1 MIEELARHIKVLLAE
16 NDCVILP
23 ELGGFMAQYVPA
35 CHIPEENMFMPPC
48 RKVTFNTQLSLN
60 DGLLVQAYMQ
70 AYDTNYPKA
79 LGMMNEAVSAL
90 RNQLAQE
97 GEAKLQGIGTLR
109 VTLDSRV
116 EFVPEDQEI
125 LSPALYG
132 FSSFEM
138 LPLSEIAAKK
148 EPTVSEPEKKNA
160 VVISINRQWLNT
172 AVAAVVAIVLFFA
185 WSAPVDNTYV
195 EPENY
200 AFLGDVRFFDNI
212 RSQSVA
218 TSPVQTTIRSKA
230 VAAAPT
236 KHTKEVVAPK
246 EEIITLKEEAEASDN
261 QPALQAEQ
269 TTLQDQ
275 QAEQAT
281 SQDERAEQT
290 VPEAEQAQP
299 QEVKDAA
306 ALATQPEKVQKTVA
320 PKSNKRYH
328 IIVASATSK
337 AEADKT
343 LRYFESQG
351 HPEVYTLGSE
361 GRIRIVLQS
370 FDNMSE
376 ATAKCNEVRNQE
388 LFSTAWVYVSRN

>member
-1 MIEELARHIKVLLAE
+1 MIDVLARHIKALLAE

-23 ELGGFMAQYVPA
+23 EVGGFMAQYVPA

-70 AYDTNYPKA
+70 TYDINYPKA
-79 LGMMNEAVSAL
+79 LGMMNDAINAL

-109 VTLDSRV
+109 MTLDSRV
-116 EFVPEDQEI
+116 EFIPEEQEI

-132 FSSFEM
+132 FSAFEM
-138 LPLSEIAAKK
+138 LPLSEIATKK
-148 EPTVSEPEKKNA
+148 EPTVSEPEKKNS

-218 TSPVQTTIRSKA
+218 TSPVLTTVQNEA
-230 VAAAPT
+230 VVTASA
-236 KHTKEVVAPK
+236 KQTKESAV
-246 EEIITLKEEAEASDN
+246 LKEETIAPKDEVDASDN
-261 QPALQAEQ
+261 QSTLQTGQTTYRNAQAESHEMKYDVEL
-269 TTLQDQ
+269 T
-275 QAEQAT
+275 
-281 SQDERAEQT
+281 
-290 VPEAEQAQP
+290 
-299 QEVKDAA
+299 
-306 ALATQPEKVQKTVA
+306 TQPEKAKETVA

-328 IIVASATSK
+328 IIVASAANKT
-337 AEADKT
+337 EADKT

-370 FDNMSE
+370 FDTMHE
-376 ATAKCNEVRNQE
+376 ATAKCNEVRNEE

>member
-1 MIEELARHIKVLLAE
+1 MIEELARHIKALLAE

-35 CHIPEENMFMPPC
+35 CHVPEENMFMPPC

-70 AYDTNYPKA
+70 AYDINYPKA

-132 FSSFEM
+132 FSAFEM
-138 LPLSEIAAKK
+138 LPLSEIATKK
-148 EPTVSEPEKKNA
+148 EPSISEPEKKNA

-218 TSPVQTTIRSKA
+218 TSPVQTTIRGK
-230 VAAAPT
+230 VIAAAPT
-236 KHTKEVVAPK
+236 KQAKEAVAPK
-246 EEIITLKEEAEASDN
+246 EETIATKEETEASDN
-261 QPALQAEQ
+261 QSALQTEQVDTQDEQAEQ
-269 TTLQDQ
+269 T
-275 QAEQAT
+275 A
-281 SQDERAEQT
+281 
-290 VPEAEQAQP
+290 PEAEQTES
-299 QEVKDAA
+299 QEVKDDA
-306 ALATQPEKVQKTVA
+306 ALATQPEKVQETVA

-351 HPEVYTLGSE
+351 HPEVYALGSE

-376 ATAKCNEVRNQE
+376 ATAKCNEMRNQE